1 MPNNNIRKFS
11 FPLLLGFNAS
21 LTGTLAYAETE
32 RLVLEEVTVTARR
45 QTENLQD
52 VPIAVT
58 AIGAEALN
66 LVATDLGDIQNLV
79 PNLTLYQGDA
89 SNAVVYVRGIGQR
102 DSLAFADPGVGIY
115 LDQVYLG
122 RAQGAFLDIFDIER
136 IEVLRGPQG
145 TLYGRNTIGGA
156 IKYVSR
162 APGNELAGE
171 VSVLAGDYGRRDIKA
186 TLEGPLIDGQ
196 LMAKA
201 SVAKMSRDGYARNTF
216 TGGDDGDKDTL
227 AGRLSLLWDASD
239 AISVTLALDHTDD
252 DPETSRTPVRATE
265 VFGIAPNSD
274 PFKVQA
280 DFNDRNELETGG
292 VAVTVDWQL
301 NDALTLLSISSSR
314 SMDYAAHLDLDAT
327 ELAIFNVF
335 VDQEQD
341 QFSQELQLT
350 YLGDKLTA
358 VAGLYY
364 FNEEDVTESGIFGP
378 VISFINNSEN
388 DLETDS
394 YAAYGDVSYQ
404 WDSQWRLT
412 AGLRY
417 TSEEKS
423 FKRVQEFYPADQTFP
438 PELGTGL
445 QVTNIDVDD
454 DWEMFTPKLGVDYQ
468 FDDDAMAYASIS
480 KGFKSG
486 GFDGRSN
493 DEFGATPYDEET
505 LWAYELG
512 IKSKLWQQR
521 LQLNAAVFYYDYE
534 DLQLSSF
541 TAAEDG
547 SFQALFTNAG
557 EAETY
562 GAELELSALLAE
574 GFTVDL
580 NLGYLDAEY
589 EEFIGADGEDISD
602 EREMV
607 NSPEWTSRLAVS
619 YELLLADGGTI
630 SLNADVAYRDKVY
643 STVSSS
649 EVLAQSGYSIWNAQ
663 VQWLSPDQQ
672 WELLISGKNLTDKEY
687 ITHGFDLSDSLAYQ
701 LAYYGAPRT
710 AYVSLAY
717 KF

>member
-1 MPNNNIRKFS
+1 M
-11 FPLLLGFNAS
+11 
-21 LTGTLAYAETE
+21 
-32 RLVLEEVTVTARR
+32 
-45 QTENLQD
+45 
-52 VPIAVT
+52 
-58 AIGAEALN
+58 
-66 LVATDLGDIQNLV
+66 ATDLGDIQNLV